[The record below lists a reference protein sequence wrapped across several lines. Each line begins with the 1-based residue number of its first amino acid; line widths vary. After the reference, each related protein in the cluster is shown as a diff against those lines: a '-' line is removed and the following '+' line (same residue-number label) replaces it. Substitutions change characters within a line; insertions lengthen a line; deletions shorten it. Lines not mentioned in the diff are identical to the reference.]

1 MFNYLQALGAGTVD
15 AFDNEL
21 QEAPEEE
28 DFDGFNDETFGA
40 SCPGGEVTVRLFLS
54 INMTHDIY
62 VCARK
67 KERERHCYGCIV
79 RALVLIYHLENENR

>member
-40 SCPGGEVTVRLFLS
+40 SCPGGEVTVKLFLS

-62 VCARK
+62 VCVRK
-67 KERERHCYGCIV
+67 RERETLLWMHCEGLSFNLSS
-79 RALVLIYHLENENR
+79 RK